1 MKTVN
6 IQTVSGEFSSSI
18 REITSYTERCNQVFA
33 DEKKYLSYCY
43 ENAIIMLYK
52 AFEQFVLRSMI
63 ACLNHDHSYFQEKHG
78 IKLGKH
84 INDDI
89 CEFLITKGGFFDFRG
104 KSGLYKVLNEMIGAD
119 HTIATTFKKA
129 EYKDT
134 IDQLC
139 TIRNYAAHNSYQSKQ
154 AVLKTFNL
162 QRISS
167 AGSFLKQQHRFEN
180 IANRLLE
187 LAEDVKN
194 THLQ

>member
-6 IQTVSGEFSSSI
+6 IQTVSSEFSDNI
-18 REITSYTERCNQVFA
+18 TEIEAYTERCNQVFA

-43 ENAIIMLYK
+43 ENAIIMVYK

-84 INDDI
+84 INDDV
-89 CEFLITKGGFFDFRG
+89 CEFLITKGGFFDFKGRD
-104 KSGLYKVLNEMIGAD
+104 GLCKALNSMIGPN
-119 HTIATTFKKA
+119 HNIAIIFKKTK
-129 EYKDT
+129 YKDA
-134 IDQLC
+134 IEQLC
-139 TIRNYAAHNSYQSKQ
+139 TIRNYAAHNSIQSKR
-154 AVLKTFNL
+154 AVLKAFNL

-180 IANRLLE
+180 IVGKLLE
-187 LAEDVKN
+187 LAEDIKN
-194 THLQ
+194 IPLQ